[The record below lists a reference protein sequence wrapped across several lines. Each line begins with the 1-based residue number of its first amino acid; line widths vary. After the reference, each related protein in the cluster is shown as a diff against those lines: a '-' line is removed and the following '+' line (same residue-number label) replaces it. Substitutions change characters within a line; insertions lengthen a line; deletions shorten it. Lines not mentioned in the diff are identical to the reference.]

1 MTLFGPFSTTKLNR
15 MNFVEHSQNHAK
27 SVGTSIICSENVYMG
42 DFREFH
48 LVISVRKMSLFV
60 VFEIETMLYVRI
72 VASRFQVS
80 LKYRC

>member
-1 MTLFGPFSTTKLNR
+1 MLNTHETMQRALEHRLFARK
-15 MNFVEHSQNHAK
+15 M
-27 SVGTSIICSENVYMG
+27 YMG

-48 LVISVRKMSLFV
+48 VVISVRRMSLFV